1 MEQILEPFLKHKE
14 MRLLKISILLIC
26 VLAFASACKEKPKG
40 GYSTVKLDDFFELK
54 MNQSVVIVDNDL
66 KLTFTGVPE
75 DSRCPK
81 FTNCIQEG
89 QVRITLSAAIAGKSQ
104 VVEFSRKPSD
114 KGNTTVAVGKFKIQL
129 YDVMPYPESGKK
141 INLPDYTARMT
152 VRKVGG

>member
-1 MEQILEPFLKHKE
+1 MKLI
-14 MRLLKISILLIC
+14 KISIFLIC
-26 VLAFASACKEKPKG
+26 VVALAAACKKKPQA
-40 GYSTVKLDDFFELK
+40 GYSTVKLDEFFELK

-89 QVRITLSAAIAGKSQ
+89 QVKISFTTAIGGKSQ
-104 VVEFSRKPSD
+104 VVEFVRKPSD
-114 KGNTTVAVGKFKIQL
+114 KGTTTVTVDKFKIQL

-141 INLPDYTARMT
+141 INLADYTARIA
-152 VRKVGG
+152 VRKVG